1 LFPFME
7 VFPLILGSFLQ
18 AFADPQFWPLFLL
31 VMVLIAMQY
40 RRMEKLKEDF
50 LGLRIGR
57 LWADVLTAAG
67 FGLLGGLVGSYL
79 MVFIGL
85 TLSGQGLVYL
95 WPVAILLMLINM
107 RFLCFAYSGGV
118 LSLSSLLL
126 GFPRINVPQIMA
138 LVAVLHMVE
147 SLLILASGHLGATPA
162 FIKGAGGRVTGGFTL
177 QKFWPIPLVV
187 LVAANVGAVGEGL
200 EMPHWW
206 PLIKPDIPG
215 DPKNLA
221 YILVPVI
228 AGLGY
233 GDVAIARSPV
243 EKSRLS
249 ALYLGIYSL
258 ALLVMA
264 LLAGQNRLV
273 MLAAALFSPLGHE
286 AVICISRRIEFSRK
300 PLYVPPGRGV
310 RILDVL
316 PGGAAWRAGIRSGDI
331 VFAVN
336 GEVLTDR
343 DSFYRLQQEAFLPLI
358 VDYFSRAAGENRR
371 GLLIPPGPG
380 KPWGIAPVPEG
391 NEDKYVELITSGPL
405 GHWLGKF
412 WKNIMN

>member
-1 LFPFME
+1 M
-7 VFPLILGSFLQ
+7 
-18 AFADPQFWPLFLL
+18 
-31 VMVLIAMQY
+31 
-40 RRMEKLKEDF
+40 KEDF
-50 LGLRIGR
+50 LGLKADS
-57 LWADVLTAAG
+57 LWADVFTATG

-85 TLSGQGLVYL
+85 TLSGPGLVYL

-118 LSLSSLLL
+118 LALSSLLL
-126 GFPRINVPQIMA
+126 GFPQINVAQIMA

-147 SLLILASGHLGATPA
+147 SLLILASGHLGAAPA
-162 FIKGAGGRVTGGFTL
+162 YIKGAGGQVTGGFTL

-187 LVAANVGAVGEGL
+187 LMAAGVDVGREGL
-200 EMPHWW
+200 EMPYWW
-206 PLIKPDIPG
+206 PLIKPDMPG
-215 DPKNLA
+215 DPRNLA

-233 GDVAIARSPV
+233 GDVAIARSPA

-258 ALLVMA
+258 TLLVMA
-264 LLAGQNRLV
+264 LLAGQSRSV
-273 MLAAALFSPLGHE
+273 MLVTALFSPLGHE
-286 AVICISRRIEFSRK
+286 AVIYISRRVEFSGK

-331 VFAVN
+331 VFAIN
-336 GEVLTDR
+336 GEVLADR
-343 DSFYRLQQEAFLPLI
+343 NSFYQLQQEAFLPI
-358 VDYFSRAAGENRR
+358 MIDYFSRAAGENRR
-371 GLLIPPGPG
+371 ELLIPPGPG
-380 KPWGIAPVPEG
+380 KHWGIAPVPEG
-391 NEDKYVELITSGPL
+391 NEDKYVELLTTGPL
-405 GHWLGKF
+405 GHWLRKF
-412 WKNIMN
+412 WKKIVN